1 MRQERNWEECG
12 SVWTGMSLGDAQG
25 LFIAHIMGG
34 GGNGHGLPSHKS
46 LDVTNSGSKD
56 YWATFSFWTQF
67 QSFSQLKMNYI
78 TCLLIPTGKLEPLVA
93 RLIGAT
99 TATRVGDGAD
109 CLFLGGNAG
118 GLEET
123 ENSGKLYITNKSTLK
138 WF

>member
-1 MRQERNWEECG
+1 M
-12 SVWTGMSLGDAQG
+12 L
-25 LFIAHIMGG
+25 
-34 GGNGHGLPSHKS
+34 SHKS
-46 LDVTNSGSKD
+46 LDVSNSGCKD
-56 YWATFSFWTQF
+56 YRRLPALGHKPQKTPFLVAQQNQDF
-67 QSFSQLKMNYI
+67 I

-123 ENSGKLYITNKSTLK
+123 ENPGKFTSQTSVL
-138 WF
+138 